1 MTTSFTYK
9 DLSKPVASTYK
20 AYIKAKGDIEIATE
34 DRQKNMHY
42 TFARFSIAASI
53 LNKKD
58 YQMFVSVF
66 YLKDREKNLMSEKA
80 ASVFKAFGN
89 KAAGNTLL
97 SVTFEDV
104 DFQKNADLFVHD
116 NGKISIDTLD
126 AWRAAFEYAELKS
139 WNDFKNYGVEKEEY
153 TLSPDFQKIKNATV
167 QSIADNVNHPET
179 VEKFADDFDALLKK
193 IQKSDDA
200 LDTKAAKQSAKERKE
215 AEANQEIELAK
226 AA

>member
-1 MTTSFTYK
+1 MTKFTYK
-9 DLSKPVASTYK
+9 DLSKPASATYR
-20 AYIKAKGDIEIATE
+20 AYIKAKGDIETATE
-34 DRQKNMHY
+34 KKQKNMQY

-53 LNKKD
+53 LDKKD

-80 ASVFKAFGN
+80 ASVLKSFGN
-89 KAAGNTLL
+89 KAAGNNKD
-97 SVTFEDV
+97 VNGFEG
-104 DFQKNADLFVHD
+104 NADLFVHD
-116 NGKISIDTLD
+116 NGKISVETLD
-126 AWRAAFEYAELKS
+126 LWREVFADASLKT
-139 WNDFKNYGVEKEEY
+139 WNDFKLFGVEQEEY
-153 TLSPDFQKIKNATV
+153 ILSENFQKIKNATV

-179 VEKFADDFDALLKK
+179 VEKFANDFEALLKK

-200 LDTKAAKQSAKERKE
+200 LDTKAIKQAIKERKE